1 MHRVVAIC
9 VIKLDKDFKMNK
21 IYSIINKANLSFML
35 IVAAPTVLAG
45 IYYGVVASD
54 RYVSESSFVVRSPQK
69 TTSASGLSAFLQNVG
84 FSRSA
89 DDSYVVNDFILSRDA
104 VNGLQK
110 SLNIESKYSSDKVDL
125 LSRFNPIGISGGAEM
140 FYEYYKNK
148 VNIVLDSAS
157 SISTLTVKA
166 YTAED
171 AYKINQNLLEQAEN
185 LVNKLN
191 ERGRKDMLATSE
203 ENVKKSEEQV
213 LKFSAQ
219 MAEYRAKNQV
229 FDIDKQANIQMQLVS
244 KLQDQLIMVQT
255 QLAQISL
262 VTPENPQ
269 IEVLK
274 EREAS
279 LKQEISKETKK
290 ALGGSGD
297 SLSQKAVEYEKLSLE
312 KDFASKQLA
321 SALATLEQSKAEA
334 ARKQLYLER
343 ISEPNKPDRA
353 LEPARLKNFISVFLI
368 SLVLWAVYLL
378 LSASVR
384 EHKN

>member
-1 MHRVVAIC
+1 M
-9 VIKLDKDFKMNK
+9 KK
-21 IYSIINKANLSFML
+21 IYSIVKKANLSFML
-35 IVAAPTVLAG
+35 IVAVPTVLAG
-45 IYYGVVASD
+45 VYYGVIASD

-69 TTSASGLSAFLQNVG
+69 TTSASGLSALLQNVG

-89 DDSYVVNDFILSRDA
+89 DDSYVVNEFILSRDA
-104 VNGLQK
+104 VRGLQK
-110 SLNIESKYSSDKVDL
+110 SLDVESKYASDKVDP

-148 VNIVLDSAS
+148 VNIILDSAS

-171 AYKINQNLLEQAEN
+171 AYNINQNLLEQAEN

-203 ENVKKSEEQV
+203 ENVKKAEEQV
-213 LKFSAQ
+213 LKFSAE
-219 MAEYRAKNQV
+219 MADYRAKNQV

-290 ALGGSGD
+290 ALGGGGG
-297 SLSQKAVEYEKLSLE
+297 SLSQKAVGYERLSLE

-321 SALATLEQSKAEA
+321 SALATLEQSKAEV